1 MADSDSA
8 LHTLLQR
15 LENGDETALGELFAV
30 HRDRLWRMIHFRLDR
45 RLCGRVDAD
54 DVLQEAYLDAA
65 KRVQHFIRNPNMSF
79 FVWLRQVA
87 IQRMIDVHRRHLDA
101 QMRDAKQ
108 EVPIHRGHPAN
119 ATSASMASQLIG
131 HLTSPSQR
139 VLRAELLDQ
148 VEIAL
153 ERMDAIDRE
162 VLALRHFEQ
171 LTNNE
176 IAEVLGVTKAAAS
189 NRYVRALSRLRD
201 VLAKVPGFFG
211 EADGR

>member
-1 MADSDSA
+1 MSGDSGTNEHLVERLRGGDRQA
-8 LHTLLQR
+8 L
-15 LENGDETALGELFAV
+15 AELFSLY
-30 HRDRLWRMIHFRLDR
+30 RTRLRRMVEFRMDR
-45 RLCGRVDAD
+45 RLQGRVDAS
-54 DVLQEAYLDAA
+54 DVLQEAYIDAEQRVRHYLA
-65 KRVQHFIRNPNMSF
+65 KPEMSF

-108 EVPIHRGHPAN
+108 EVPIHRGNPAN
-119 ATSASMASQLIG
+119 ATSASMAAQLVG